1 MKFRVSSSQL
11 LTQLKILL
19 GLISSSNA
27 LPILDNF
34 LFELQGDQLIITSS
48 DLETTISCKTQV
60 NSYTVGKIAVPA
72 RLITDIIKNF
82 DEQTLTF
89 STRRDTLEI
98 TSEQGSYS
106 LPFQNGEEFPKAT
119 ILERQNML
127 LLKTNTLLKVINK
140 TLFATS
146 SDEFLLVMTG
156 VLFQLTP
163 EGSTFVATDAH
174 QLVKH
179 VITDLKTEKITE
191 FILPKKPL
199 KLLKNMLTEEGEL
212 TIEYNETNTRFI
224 FDQKILTCQ
233 LINGKYPNYET
244 VIPKESNKV
253 LTINRKFFLR
263 ILKRISI
270 FSNKICFHFNRDQT
284 KIIAEDVDFSNKA
297 QEIFPFDYKG
307 EDITIGFN
315 SKFMIEIL
323 SHLRSEEIIFKMS
336 EPHLAGILIPLEN
349 EEGEVLMLV
358 MPIMLN
364 D

>member
-1 MKFRVSSSQL
+1 MKFIVSSSQL

-106 LPFQNGEEFPKAT
+106 LPFQNGEEFPKAP

-224 FDQKILTCQ
+224 FDKKIMTCQ